1 MLTIKEDKEEEKE
14 ADEPEED
21 RSSRYNDNKM
31 ADE

>member
-21 RSSRYNDNKM
+21 RRSGYDD
-31 ADE
+31 DEMDGE